1 MTSLQPFSSPP
12 RWLPLRLLLGGMVV
26 AAGVL
31 LARQLNL
38 SVLFSCAAS
47 VPGFGVRCGS
57 SLMVLVLGLSLAL
70 CIALIVGLSAR
81 QMGSRMELLVAVLG
95 RVLACIPVVVL
106 AWGFIS
112 GWIGGLGWPVE
123 SLMPAQ
129 FPDTQDS
136 RQVLL
141 ARALWGGLA
150 PALILALPLC
160 GELIHCVIV
169 DGRATLDLDFSLR
182 ARGVPKGSRLWRHHL
197 SQLLPLL
204 RVRLQSLCLMV
215 PVYLIIIEDALHFM
229 GWGDWLAQS
238 LRAGDAAGIALG
250 FVSGGVMLAFI
261 CASLQLL
268 PGRLKSVGGFVATL
282 AWQPWLFWALGVLAL
297 VPPSSL
303 SWLVIWVA
311 VLVSGSAGW
320 HQTWNQIEAELP
332 VAAARVFG
340 APELLIWR
348 NHYAVVQCR
357 LLVAWICSAFAQ
369 TLLCIAAACA
379 LLPRLVEELNE
390 PFAKLYRPLA
400 IATVQDA
407 AQTLADPTAL
417 LQSGGGIALAAL
429 CLIQVSRIV
438 QPRLS

>member
-1 MTSLQPFSSPP
+1 MTSLQPFTLPP
-12 RWLPLRLLLGGMVV
+12 RWLPLRLLLGGIIV
-26 AAGVL
+26 AVVL
-31 LARQLNL
+31 LLAKHHPM
-38 SVLFSCAAS
+38 SVLYSRTAT
-47 VPGFGVRCGS
+47 VPGLWGRCGS
-57 SLMVLVLGLSLAL
+57 SLLVLVLALSLAL
-70 CIALIVGLSAR
+70 CLGLFVGIFAR
-81 QMGSRMELLVAVLG
+81 QLGPRMELLVALLG
-95 RVLACIPVVVL
+95 RALACVPVVVVV
-106 AWGFIS
+106 WGFIS
-112 GWIGGLGWPVE
+112 HWIGRLGWPVE
-123 SLMPAQ
+123 SLMLTQ
-129 FPDTQDS
+129 FSGTQDS

-141 ARALWGGLA
+141 ARTLWEFLA

-160 GELIHCVIV
+160 GELIHCVIW

-204 RVRLQSLCLMV
+204 RVRLQSLCLFA

-238 LRAGDAAGIALG
+238 LRAGNTPALALG
-250 FVSGGVMLAFI
+250 WVSGGVMLAFL
-261 CASLQLL
+261 CACLQLL
-268 PGRLKSVGGFVATL
+268 PGRLKSVGGFVAML

-297 VPPSSL
+297 VPASSL

-311 VLVSGSAGW
+311 VLVSGSACW
-320 HQTWNQIEAELP
+320 HQSWNQIEAELP
-332 VAAARVFG
+332 VDAARVFG
-340 APELLIWR
+340 ASELLIWR
-348 NHYAVVQCR
+348 NHFAVVQCR

-369 TLLCIAAACA
+369 TLLWIAAACA
-379 LLPRLVEELNE
+379 LLPRLVEELDV
-390 PFAKLYRPLA
+390 PLAKIYRPLA

-417 LQSGGGIALAAL
+417 LQSGGIIALAAL

>member
-1 MTSLQPFSSPP
+1 
-12 RWLPLRLLLGGMVV
+12 
-26 AAGVL
+26 
-31 LARQLNL
+31 
-38 SVLFSCAAS
+38 
-47 VPGFGVRCGS
+47 
-57 SLMVLVLGLSLAL
+57 
-70 CIALIVGLSAR
+70 
-81 QMGSRMELLVAVLG
+81 
-95 RVLACIPVVVL
+95 
-106 AWGFIS
+106 
-112 GWIGGLGWPVE
+112 
-123 SLMPAQ
+123 
-129 FPDTQDS
+129 
-136 RQVLL
+136 
-141 ARALWGGLA
+141 
-150 PALILALPLC
+150 LILALPLC

-215 PVYLIIIEDALHFM
+215 PIYLIIIEDALHFM

-238 LRAGDAAGIALG
+238 MRAGDAAGIALG
-250 FVSGGVMLAFI
+250 FISGGVMLAFI

-282 AWQPWLFWALGVLAL
+282 AWQPWLFWALGMLAL
-297 VPPSSL
+297 LPASSL
-303 SWLVIWVA
+303 SWLVLWVA
-311 VLVSGSAGW
+311 VLLSGSAGW
-320 HQTWNQIEAELP
+320 HQAWNHIEAELP

-348 NHYAVVQCR
+348 NHFAVVQCR

-390 PFAKLYRPLA
+390 PFAKIYRPLA

-407 AQTLADPTAL
+407 AQTLADPTPL
-417 LQSGGGIALAAL
+417 LQSGGGIALATL
-429 CLIQVSRIV
+429 CLLQVSRIV